1 MKYNIK
7 LEIVTFL
14 MDKIVKFF
22 FFSKFIQFLITIA
35 VCQINSLISVW

>member
-14 MDKIVKFF
+14 TDKIVMFF
-22 FFSKFIQFLITIA
+22 FFSKLIQFLIMIA